1 MELAT
6 FAYTESAA
14 AAWTR
19 WWVINVE
26 REARACAG
34 CAEQAEQAARQAAS
48 IEISYSRGSF
58 KAIQHHRQRHY
69 VQHGSETTCNLALWS
84 WLVSDGSAAAAAAAA
99 AVAIVAAFVLMI
111 VPLGVSYRCR
121 FAACSFTAA
130 CRMTSVALA
139 LPPLP
144 AYQCNILHVAGK
156 QKPRSTSWAFV
167 TVAHTHTHTHSH
179 TPAPDKQTLYMC
191 LCVCA
196 RFFVSFFFCFLAFF
210 MCAFSHFIVACAT
223 AAL

>member
-1 MELAT
+1 M
-6 FAYTESAA
+6 
-14 AAWTR
+14 
-19 WWVINVE
+19 
-26 REARACAG
+26 
-34 CAEQAEQAARQAAS
+34 
-48 IEISYSRGSF
+48 
-58 KAIQHHRQRHY
+58 
-69 VQHGSETTCNLALWS
+69 QHGSETTCNLALWS
-84 WLVSDGSAAAAAAAA
+84 WLVSDGSAAA

-167 TVAHTHTHTHSH
+167 TVAHTHTHSH

-191 LCVCA
+191 LCVCVCA
-196 RFFVSFFFCFLAFF
+196 RFFVSFFFLFLSFFYVCF
-210 MCAFSHFIVACAT
+210 
-223 AAL
+223 

>member
-1 MELAT
+1 M
-6 FAYTESAA
+6 
-14 AAWTR
+14 
-19 WWVINVE
+19 
-26 REARACAG
+26 
-34 CAEQAEQAARQAAS
+34 
-48 IEISYSRGSF
+48 
-58 KAIQHHRQRHY
+58 
-69 VQHGSETTCNLALWS
+69 QHGSETTCNLALWS
-84 WLVSDGSAAAAAAAA
+84 WLVSDGSAAA

-167 TVAHTHTHTHSH
+167 TVAHTHTHTAIH
-179 TPAPDKQTLYMC
+179 PPQTNRHFTC
-191 LCVCA
+191 VFVCVCVRA
-196 RFFVSFFFCFLAFF
+196 FLFRFFLFLSFFYVCF
-210 MCAFSHFIVACAT
+210 
-223 AAL
+223 

>member
-6 FAYTESAA
+6 FAYTEAAA

-34 CAEQAEQAARQAAS
+34 WAEQAEQAARQAAS

-84 WLVSDGSAAAAAAAA
+84 WLVSDGSAAA

-167 TVAHTHTHTHSH
+167 TVAHTHTHTHTAIH
-179 TPAPDKQTLYMC
+179 PPQTNRHFT
-191 LCVCA
+191 CVFVCMRA
-196 RFFVSFFFCFLAFF
+196 FLFRFFFVS
-210 MCAFSHFIVACAT
+210 
-223 AAL
+223 